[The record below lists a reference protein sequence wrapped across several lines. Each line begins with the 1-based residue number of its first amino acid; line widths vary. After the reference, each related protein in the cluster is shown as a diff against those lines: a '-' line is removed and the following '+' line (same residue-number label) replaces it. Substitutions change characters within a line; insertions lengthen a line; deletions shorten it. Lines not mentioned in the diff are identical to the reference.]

1 MNFGVIANVLGYL
14 LLVEAGLM
22 VPSLLVALYYSS
34 YDWKGILFSIIVT
47 GIVGFIMTRIFKYR
61 ENIRVKEGLAIVGFG
76 WILVSIFGALPFIFS
91 GTIPSWI
98 DAFFETVSG
107 FTTTGASIVDDI
119 EAFPKG
125 VLFWRSFTHWI
136 GGMGIL
142 VFTVAL
148 LPMLGIGGFQIY
160 KTESPG
166 PTPDRIVPRV
176 RDTAKILYTI
186 YIIITIVNFTLLVLG
201 GMSPYDSALHTF
213 GTVGTGGFG
222 IKAKS
227 VGYYQS
233 TYIHLVIAI
242 FMTLCG
248 ANFSLYYLLYKGK
261 WKEVIKN
268 TELRFYLGTIFL
280 SVILIALNIL
290 GPMDYNSFG
299 IALRDS
305 FFQVASI
312 ITTTGYTTV
321 DFDKWPTFSKVIL
334 FALMFMGGCAGST
347 AGGIKNIRIV
357 VLLKAIKREFYRILH
372 PRAVLPIKIDGKVIS
387 SNTVAGIASFFVL
400 FMFIFIISTI
410 IVSLDGVDFESS
422 ASAVAATLG
431 NVGPAFGF
439 AGPAR
444 SYSGFSNLS
453 KLILSGCMLLGR
465 LEIFTLMILFNPAF
479 WRYEAFS
486 RSNKKINGNIK

>member
-1 MNFGVIANVLGYL
+1 MDFGVIINVLGHL
-14 LLVEAGLM
+14 LIVEAGLM
-22 VPSLLVALYYSS
+22 IPSLLVALYYGS
-34 YDWKGILFSIIVT
+34 YDWKAILFSILIT
-47 GIVGFIMTRIFKYR
+47 GIAGLLMSRIFKYKQS
-61 ENIRVKEGLAIVGFG
+61 IQAKEGLAIVGFG
-76 WILVSIFGALPFIFS
+76 WILASIFGALPFIFS
-91 GTIPSWI
+91 GTITSWI
-98 DAFFETVSG
+98 DAFFETISG
-107 FTTTGASIVDDI
+107 FTTTGASIVDNI
-119 EAFPKG
+119 ESFPKG
-125 VLFWRSFTHWI
+125 ILFWRSFTHWI

-148 LPMLGIGGFQIY
+148 LPMFGIGGFQIY

-186 YIIITIVNFTLLVLG
+186 YTIITAIEIILLVLG
-201 GMSPYDSALHTF
+201 GMSLYDSAIHTF

-222 IKAKS
+222 IKANS
-227 VGYYQS
+227 VAYYQS

-248 ANFSLYYLLYKGK
+248 ANFSLYYLLFKRK
-261 WKEVIKN
+261 WREVVKN
-268 TELRFYLGTIFL
+268 TELRFYLGIIL
-280 SVILIALNIL
+280 ISVILVSLNIYSS
-290 GPMDYNSFG
+290 MKYDNFG

-305 FFQVASI
+305 FFQVSSI

-321 DFDKWPTFSKVIL
+321 DFDKWPTFSKMIL
-334 FALMFMGGCAGST
+334 FTLMFIGGCAGST

-372 PRAVLPIKIDGKVIS
+372 PRAVIPIKIDGKVIS
-387 SNTVAGIASFFVL
+387 SNTIAGISSFFAL
-400 FMFIFIISTI
+400 FIFIFIISTM
-410 IVSLDGVDFESS
+410 IVSLDGVDFESA

-439 AGPAR
+439 AGPLR

-453 KLILSGCMLLGR
+453 KIVMSICMLLGR
-465 LEIFTLMILFNPAF
+465 LEIFTLMILFNPEI
-479 WRYEAFS
+479 WKYEAFT
-486 RSNKKINGNIK
+486 RNTK

>member
-1 MNFGVIANVLGYL
+1 MDFGVIINVLGHL
-14 LLVEAGLM
+14 LIVEAGLM
-22 VPSLLVALYYSS
+22 IPSLLVALYYGS
-34 YDWKGILFSIIVT
+34 YDWKAILFSILIT
-47 GIVGFIMTRIFKYR
+47 GIAGLLMSRIFKYKQS
-61 ENIRVKEGLAIVGFG
+61 IQAKEGLAIVGFG
-76 WILVSIFGALPFIFS
+76 WILASIFGALPFIFS
-91 GTIPSWI
+91 GTITSWI
-98 DAFFETVSG
+98 DAFFETISG
-107 FTTTGASIVDDI
+107 FTTTGASIVDNI
-119 EAFPKG
+119 ESFPKG
-125 VLFWRSFTHWI
+125 ILFWRSFTHWI

-148 LPMLGIGGFQIY
+148 LPMFGIGGFQIY

-186 YIIITIVNFTLLVLG
+186 YTIITAIEIILLVLG
-201 GMSPYDSALHTF
+201 GMSLYDSAIHTF

-222 IKAKS
+222 IKANS
-227 VGYYQS
+227 VAYYQS

-248 ANFSLYYLLYKGK
+248 ANFSLYYLLFKRK
-261 WKEVIKN
+261 WREVVKN
-268 TELRFYLGTIFL
+268 TELRFYLGIIL
-280 SVILIALNIL
+280 ISVILVSLNIYSS
-290 GPMDYNSFG
+290 MKYDNFG

-305 FFQVASI
+305 FFQVSSI

-321 DFDKWPTFSKVIL
+321 DFDKWPTFSKMIL
-334 FALMFMGGCAGST
+334 FTLMFIGGCAGST

-372 PRAVLPIKIDGKVIS
+372 PRAVIPIKIDGKVIS
-387 SNTVAGIASFFVL
+387 NNTIAGISSFFAL
-400 FMFIFIISTI
+400 FIFIFIISTM
-410 IVSLDGVDFESS
+410 IVSLDGVDFESA

-439 AGPAR
+439 AGPLR

-453 KLILSGCMLLGR
+453 KIVMSICMLLGR
-465 LEIFTLMILFNPAF
+465 LEIFTLMILFNPEI
-479 WRYEAFS
+479 WKYEAFT
-486 RSNKKINGNIK
+486 RNTK

>member
-1 MNFGVIANVLGYL
+1 MDFGVIINVLGHL
-14 LLVEAGLM
+14 LVVEAGLM
-22 VPSLLVALYYSS
+22 IPSLLVALYYGS
-34 YDWKGILFSIIVT
+34 YDWKALLLSIIIT
-47 GIVGFIMTRIFKYR
+47 AAVGFVMNRIFKYKQD
-61 ENIRVKEGLAIVGFG
+61 IQAKEGLAIVGFG

-91 GTIPSWI
+91 GTIPSWV

-107 FTTTGASIVDDI
+107 FTTTGASIVDNI
-119 EAFPKG
+119 ESFPKG
-125 VLFWRSFTHWI
+125 ILFWRSFTHWI

-148 LPMLGIGGFQIY
+148 LPMFGIGGFQIY

-186 YIIITIVNFTLLVLG
+186 YTIITAIEIILLVLG
-201 GMSPYDSALHTF
+201 GMSLYDSALHTF

-222 IKAKS
+222 IKANS

-248 ANFSLYYLLYKGK
+248 ANFSLYYLLIKGK
-261 WKEVIKN
+261 WREVVRN
-268 TELRFYLGTIFL
+268 AELRFYLGTIL
-280 SVILIALNIL
+280 ISVIMIALNIY
-290 GPMDYNSFG
+290 GPMKYNNFG

-305 FFQVASI
+305 FFQVSSI
-312 ITTTGYTTV
+312 ITTTGYSTV

-334 FALMFMGGCAGST
+334 FALMFIGGCAGST

-372 PRAVLPIKIDGKVIS
+372 PRAVIPIKIDGKVIS
-387 SNTVAGIASFFVL
+387 NNTIAGISSFFAL
-400 FMFIFIISTI
+400 FIFIFIISTM
-410 IVSLDGVDFESS
+410 IVSLDGVDFESA

-439 AGPAR
+439 AGPLR

-453 KLILSGCMLLGR
+453 KIVMSICMLLGR
-465 LEIFTLMILFNPAF
+465 LEVFTLMILFNPEI
-479 WRYEAFS
+479 WKYEAFS
-486 RSNKKINGNIK
+486 RNTKH

>member
-1 MNFGVIANVLGYL
+1 MNFGVIINVLGHL
-14 LLVEAGLM
+14 LIVEAGLM
-22 VPSLLVALYYSS
+22 VPSLLVALYYGS
-34 YDWKGILFSIIVT
+34 YEWKAIFLSIIIT
-47 GIVGFIMTRIFKYR
+47 GAVGFIMSRIFKYKKS
-61 ENIRVKEGLAIVGFG
+61 IQTKEGLAIVGFG
-76 WILVSIFGALPFIFS
+76 WILVSIFGALPFILS

-125 VLFWRSFTHWI
+125 ILFWRSFTHWI

-166 PTPDRIVPRV
+166 PTPDRIVPKV

-186 YIIITIVNFTLLVLG
+186 YTVITIAEIILLVLG
-201 GMSPYDSALHTF
+201 GMPLYDSILHTF

-222 IKAKS
+222 IKANS
-227 VGYYQS
+227 IGYYKS
-233 TYIHLVIAI
+233 TYIHLVIGI

-248 ANFSLYYLLYKGK
+248 ANLSLYYLLIKGK
-261 WKEVIKN
+261 WREVIKN
-268 TELRFYLGTIFL
+268 NELRFYLGIIL
-280 SVILIALNIL
+280 VSVVLITFNIYR
-290 GPMDYNSFG
+290 PMGYHNFG

-305 FFQVASI
+305 FFQVTSI
-312 ITTTGYTTV
+312 ITTTGYATV
-321 DFDKWPTFSKVIL
+321 DFDKWPTFSKIIL
-334 FALMFMGGCAGST
+334 FALMFIGGCAGST
-347 AGGIKNIRIV
+347 AGGIKNIRII
-357 VLLKAIKREFYRILH
+357 VLLKSIKREFYRILH
-372 PRAVLPIKIDGKVIS
+372 PRAVIPVKIGGKVIS
-387 SNTVAGIASFFVL
+387 TNTVASISSFFAL
-400 FMFIFIISTI
+400 FMLIFIISTMI
-410 IVSLDGVDFESS
+410 ISLDGVDFES
-422 ASAVAATLG
+422 ATSAVAATLG

-453 KLILSGCMLLGR
+453 KLVMSACMLLGR
-465 LEIFTLMILFNPAF
+465 LEIFSLMILFNPTI
-479 WRYEAFS
+479 WKYEGFS
-486 RSNKKINGNIK
+486 KNNNH

>member
-1 MNFGVIANVLGYL
+1 MDFGVIINVLGHL
-14 LLVEAGLM
+14 LIVEAGLM
-22 VPSLLVALYYSS
+22 IPSLLVALYYGS
-34 YDWKGILFSIIVT
+34 YDWKALLLSIIIT
-47 GIVGFIMTRIFKYR
+47 AAVGFVMNRIFKYKQD
-61 ENIRVKEGLAIVGFG
+61 IQAKEGLAIVGFG

-91 GTIPSWI
+91 GTIPSWV

-107 FTTTGASIVDDI
+107 FTTTGASIVDNI
-119 EAFPKG
+119 ESFPKG
-125 VLFWRSFTHWI
+125 ILFWRSFTHWI

-148 LPMLGIGGFQIY
+148 LPMFGIGGFQIY

-166 PTPDRIVPRV
+166 PAPDRIVPRV

-186 YIIITIVNFTLLVLG
+186 YTIITAIEIILLVLG
-201 GMSPYDSALHTF
+201 GMSLYDSALHTF

-222 IKAKS
+222 IKANS

-248 ANFSLYYLLYKGK
+248 ANFSLYYLLFKRK
-261 WKEVIKN
+261 WREVVKN
-268 TELRFYLGTIFL
+268 TELRFYLGIIL
-280 SVILIALNIL
+280 ISVILVSLNIYSS
-290 GPMDYNSFG
+290 MKYDNFG

-305 FFQVASI
+305 FFQVSSI
-312 ITTTGYTTV
+312 ITTTGYSTV

-334 FALMFMGGCAGST
+334 FALMFIGGCAGST

-372 PRAVLPIKIDGKVIS
+372 PRAVIPIKIDGKVIS
-387 SNTVAGIASFFVL
+387 NNTIAGISSFFAL
-400 FMFIFIISTI
+400 FIFIFIISTM
-410 IVSLDGVDFESS
+410 IVSLDGVDFESA

-439 AGPAR
+439 AGPLR

-453 KLILSGCMLLGR
+453 KIVMSICMLLGR
-465 LEIFTLMILFNPAF
+465 LEIFTLMILFNPEI
-479 WRYEAFS
+479 WKYEAFS
-486 RSNKKINGNIK
+486 RNTKH

>member
-1 MNFGVIANVLGYL
+1 MDFGVIINVLGHL
-14 LLVEAGLM
+14 LVVEAGLM
-22 VPSLLVALYYSS
+22 IPSLLVALYYGS
-34 YDWKGILFSIIVT
+34 YDWKALLLSIIIT
-47 GIVGFIMTRIFKYR
+47 AAVGFVMNRIFKYKQD
-61 ENIRVKEGLAIVGFG
+61 IQAKEGLAIVGFG

-91 GTIPSWI
+91 GTIPSWV

-107 FTTTGASIVDDI
+107 FTTTGASIVDNI
-119 EAFPKG
+119 ESFPKG
-125 VLFWRSFTHWI
+125 ILFWRSFTHWI

-148 LPMLGIGGFQIY
+148 LPMFGIGGFQIY

-166 PTPDRIVPRV
+166 PAPDRIVPRV

-186 YIIITIVNFTLLVLG
+186 YTIITAIEIILLVLG
-201 GMSPYDSALHTF
+201 GMSLYDSALHTF

-222 IKAKS
+222 IKANS

-248 ANFSLYYLLYKGK
+248 ANFSLYYLLIKGK
-261 WKEVIKN
+261 WREVVRN
-268 TELRFYLGTIFL
+268 AELRFYLGTIL
-280 SVILIALNIL
+280 ISVIMIALNIY
-290 GPMDYNSFG
+290 GPMKYNNFG

-305 FFQVASI
+305 FFQVSSI
-312 ITTTGYTTV
+312 ITTTGYSTV

-334 FALMFMGGCAGST
+334 FALMFIGGCAGST

-372 PRAVLPIKIDGKVIS
+372 PRAVIPIKIDGKVIS
-387 SNTVAGIASFFVL
+387 NNTIAGISSFFAL
-400 FMFIFIISTI
+400 FIFIFIISTM
-410 IVSLDGVDFESS
+410 IVSLDGVDFESA

-439 AGPAR
+439 AGPLR

-453 KLILSGCMLLGR
+453 KIVMSICMLLGR
-465 LEIFTLMILFNPAF
+465 LEVFTLMILFNPEI
-479 WRYEAFS
+479 WKYEAFT
-486 RSNKKINGNIK
+486 RNTK

>member
-1 MNFGVIANVLGYL
+1 MNFGAITNILGHL
-14 LLVEAGLM
+14 LIVEAGLM
-22 VPSLLVALYYSS
+22 VPSLLVAFFYGS
-34 YDWKGILFSIIVT
+34 YDWKAILLSIIII
-47 GIVGFIMTRIFKYR
+47 GAVGFVMSRVFKYKKY
-61 ENIRVKEGLAIVGFG
+61 IQIKEGLAIVGFG

-91 GTIPSWI
+91 NTIPSWI

-107 FTTTGASIVDDI
+107 FTTTGASIVDNI
-119 EAFPKG
+119 ESFPKG

-148 LPMLGIGGFQIY
+148 MPMLGIGGFQIY

-186 YIIITIVNFTLLVLG
+186 YTSITIIQIILLVLG
-201 GMSPYDSALHTF
+201 GMSLYDSALHTF

-222 IKAKS
+222 IKANS

-233 TYIHLVIAI
+233 TYIHLVISI

-248 ANFSLYYLLYKGK
+248 ANFSLHYLLVKGK
-261 WKEVIKN
+261 WREVVRN
-268 TELRFYLGTIFL
+268 NELRFYLGTILF
-280 SVILIALNIL
+280 SVILIAINIYS
-290 GPMDYNSFG
+290 PMKYNNFG

-305 FFQVASI
+305 FFQVSSI
-312 ITTTGYTTV
+312 ITTTGYATV

-334 FALMFMGGCAGST
+334 FALMFIGGCAGST

-357 VLLKAIKREFYRILH
+357 VLLKSIRREFYRILH
-372 PRAVLPIKIDGKVIS
+372 PRAVIPIKVDGKVIS
-387 SNTVAGIASFFVL
+387 NNIIAGISSFFAL
-400 FMFIFIISTI
+400 FIFIFIITTM
-410 IVSLDGVDFESS
+410 IVSLDGVDFES
-422 ASAVAATLG
+422 ATSAVASTLG

-439 AGPAR
+439 AGPSR
-444 SYSGFSNLS
+444 SYSGFSDLS
-453 KLILSGCMLLGR
+453 KFVMSVCMLLGR
-465 LEIFTLMILFNPAF
+465 LEIFTLLILLNPSLWKSEGFNI
-479 WRYEAFS
+479 RL
-486 RSNKKINGNIK
+486 N